1 VTAAHLP
8 QAATPEQ
15 AAPQLAAVAESVTG
29 HRISARLSRIG
40 NVPVLTIEEP
50 TDGSDPT
57 TVSIHPDPS
66 TPDLPL
72 ECTCLWTLAPDATP
86 EAIGQALIA
95 ILNAIRPIAIP
106 SGHGDEDT
114 PPR

>member
-1 VTAAHLP
+1 MTSAHLP

-15 AAPQLAAVAESVTG
+15 AAPQLAAVADSVTG

-50 TDGSDPT
+50 ADGPDPT

-95 ILNAIRPIAIP
+95 ILDAIRPITAP
-106 SGHGDEDT
+106 PGPDDDT
-114 PPR
+114 SSR

>member
-1 VTAAHLP
+1 VTSAHLP
-8 QAATPEQ
+8 QAATLEQ
-15 AAPQLAAVAESVTG
+15 VAPQLAAVADSVTG

-40 NVPVLTIEEP
+40 DVPVLTIEEP
-50 TDGSDPT
+50 TDGPDPT

-95 ILNAIRPIAIP
+95 ILNAIRPIA
-106 SGHGDEDT
+106 T
-114 PPR
+114 PPGSGDKDTSPR

>member
-1 VTAAHLP
+1 MTSAHLP

-15 AAPQLAAVAESVTG
+15 AAPQLAAVADSVTD

-50 TDGSDPT
+50 TDGPDPT

-66 TPDLPL
+66 APDLPL
-72 ECTCLWTLAPDATP
+72 ECTCLWTLAPNATP
-86 EAIGQALIA
+86 QAIGQALIA
-95 ILNAIRPIAIP
+95 ILNAIRPIAAQPNPGDENIP
-106 SGHGDEDT
+106 S
-114 PPR
+114 R

>member
-1 VTAAHLP
+1 MTSAYLP

-15 AAPQLAAVAESVTG
+15 AAPQLAAVADSVTG
-29 HRISARLSRIG
+29 HRISTRLSRIG

-50 TDGSDPT
+50 ADGPDPT

-66 TPDLPL
+66 TPGLPL
-72 ECTCLWTLAPDATP
+72 ECTCLWTLAPDVTP

-95 ILNAIRPIAIP
+95 ILNAIRPIAAQP
-106 SGHGDEDT
+106 NPGDENT
-114 PPR
+114 PSR

>member
-1 VTAAHLP
+1 MTSAHLP

-15 AAPQLAAVAESVTG
+15 AAPQLAAVADSVTG

-50 TDGSDPT
+50 ADGPDPT

-66 TPDLPL
+66 TPALPL

-95 ILNAIRPIAIP
+95 VLDAISPIAAQP
-106 SGHGDEDT
+106 SPDDKNT
-114 PPR
+114 PSR